1 MRVVGLPQVERRAL
15 IWEGK
20 GVTHLGPKSVWGDW
34 SLG

>member
-15 IWEGK
+15 VWGG